1 MRSVTGDT
9 FFEVIDLKVH
19 LGENVFLPNGALNQ
33 LRRDAFSMLQE
44 KMLESYYRCSEKA
57 MGDEKSKNLNGHRNV
72 ENEPT
77 IVCLT
82 EKREL
87 LSVLLKK
94 EFVSA
99 IYLDFA
105 AYGRTHFIDELAE
118 DVAKIKKAKKQAFF
132 AMPRIF
138 RNEIADWFVS
148 LANDL
153 QNLQLDGILVRGYEE
168 LAYCRQYLPKCK
180 MITDQNVYTYNDRAQ
195 QFFAEAGVWANTV
208 PIELNRGE
216 IMHRDNQ
223 RSEMIVYGYYPEKKH
238 SAFRNFGSWVN
249 YISVRILIGKPKEL
263 KTSSYWVARKF
274 VRDSVIE
281 YQAPYAYIQGLFLR
295 TTRNISCIPIQHFQ
309 REEGESNYTFKRLLK
324 LWSNIIGFSITPLRL
339 TEYCGFGLSL
349 LSIIAAVVVLIRKIL
364 NPAMALGWP
373 SLMIVICFFS
383 GIQLMFLGLIG
394 EYIGRMF
401 LGLNRQPQ
409 YVIREVIRQESE
421 EQE

>member
-1 MRSVTGDT
+1 MYS
-9 FFEVIDLKVH
+9 FVIPCYNSSESIRHVVELTM
-19 LGENVFLPNGALNQ
+19 EE
-33 LRRDAFSMLQE
+33 ME
-44 KMLESYYRCSEKA
+44 KMNR
-57 MGDEKSKNLNGHRNV
+57 
-72 ENEPT
+72 
-77 IVCLT
+77 
-82 EKREL
+82 REFEF
-87 LSVLLKK
+87 VLVNDYSSSTKTMPVLKK
-94 EFVSA
+94 
-99 IYLDFA
+99 
-105 AYGRTHFIDELAE
+105 LAE
-118 DVAKIKKAKKQAFF
+118 EYPCVTVLNLAKNAGQHNAIMAGLNYAKGDILIGMDDDMQTH
-132 AMPRIF
+132 P
-138 RNEIADWFVS
+138 S
-148 LANDL
+148 
-153 QNLQLDGILVRGYEE
+153 QLPYLFEE
-168 LAYCRQYLPKCK
+168 LEKGY
-180 MITDQNVYTYNDRAQ
+180 D
-195 QFFAEAGVWANTV
+195 
-208 PIELNRGE
+208 
-216 IMHRDNQ
+216 
-223 RSEMIVYGYYPEKKH
+223 IVYGYYPEKKH

-409 YVIREVIRQESE
+409 YVIREVIRRESE

>member
-1 MRSVTGDT
+1 MYS
-9 FFEVIDLKVH
+9 FVIPCYNSSESIRHVVELTM
-19 LGENVFLPNGALNQ
+19 EE
-33 LRRDAFSMLQE
+33 ME
-44 KMLESYYRCSEKA
+44 KMNR
-57 MGDEKSKNLNGHRNV
+57 
-72 ENEPT
+72 
-77 IVCLT
+77 
-82 EKREL
+82 REFEF
-87 LSVLLKK
+87 VLVNDYSSSTKTMPVLKK
-94 EFVSA
+94 
-99 IYLDFA
+99 
-105 AYGRTHFIDELAE
+105 LAE
-118 DVAKIKKAKKQAFF
+118 EYPCVTVLNLAKNAGQHNAIMAGLNYAKGDILIGMDDDMQTH
-132 AMPRIF
+132 P
-138 RNEIADWFVS
+138 S
-148 LANDL
+148 
-153 QNLQLDGILVRGYEE
+153 QLPYLFEE
-168 LAYCRQYLPKCK
+168 LEKGY
-180 MITDQNVYTYNDRAQ
+180 D
-195 QFFAEAGVWANTV
+195 
-208 PIELNRGE
+208 
-216 IMHRDNQ
+216 
-223 RSEMIVYGYYPEKKH
+223 IVYGYYPEKKH

-309 REEGESNYTFKRLLK
+309 REEGESNNTFKRLLK

>member
-1 MRSVTGDT
+1 MYS
-9 FFEVIDLKVH
+9 FVIPCYNSSESIRHVVELTM
-19 LGENVFLPNGALNQ
+19 EE
-33 LRRDAFSMLQE
+33 ME
-44 KMLESYYRCSEKA
+44 KMNR
-57 MGDEKSKNLNGHRNV
+57 
-72 ENEPT
+72 
-77 IVCLT
+77 
-82 EKREL
+82 REFEF
-87 LSVLLKK
+87 VLVNDYSSSTKTMPVLKK
-94 EFVSA
+94 
-99 IYLDFA
+99 
-105 AYGRTHFIDELAE
+105 LAE
-118 DVAKIKKAKKQAFF
+118 EYPCVTVLNLAKNAGQHNAIMAGLNYAKGDILIGMDDDMQTH
-132 AMPRIF
+132 P
-138 RNEIADWFVS
+138 S
-148 LANDL
+148 
-153 QNLQLDGILVRGYEE
+153 QLPYLFEE
-168 LAYCRQYLPKCK
+168 LEKGY
-180 MITDQNVYTYNDRAQ
+180 D
-195 QFFAEAGVWANTV
+195 
-208 PIELNRGE
+208 
-216 IMHRDNQ
+216 
-223 RSEMIVYGYYPEKKH
+223 IVYGYYPEKKH

-339 TEYCGFGLSL
+339 PEYCGFGLSL

>member
-1 MRSVTGDT
+1 MYS
-9 FFEVIDLKVH
+9 FVIPCYNSSESIRHVVELTM
-19 LGENVFLPNGALNQ
+19 EE
-33 LRRDAFSMLQE
+33 ME
-44 KMLESYYRCSEKA
+44 KMNR
-57 MGDEKSKNLNGHRNV
+57 
-72 ENEPT
+72 
-77 IVCLT
+77 
-82 EKREL
+82 REFEF
-87 LSVLLKK
+87 VLVNDYSSSTKTMPVLKK
-94 EFVSA
+94 
-99 IYLDFA
+99 
-105 AYGRTHFIDELAE
+105 LAE
-118 DVAKIKKAKKQAFF
+118 EYPCVTVLNLAKNAGQHNAIMAGLNYAKGDILIGMDDDMQTH
-132 AMPRIF
+132 P
-138 RNEIADWFVS
+138 S
-148 LANDL
+148 
-153 QNLQLDGILVRGYEE
+153 QLPYLFEE
-168 LAYCRQYLPKCK
+168 LEKGY
-180 MITDQNVYTYNDRAQ
+180 D
-195 QFFAEAGVWANTV
+195 
-208 PIELNRGE
+208 
-216 IMHRDNQ
+216 
-223 RSEMIVYGYYPEKKH
+223 IVYGYYPEKKH
-238 SAFRNFGSWVN
+238 SAFRNFGCWVN

>member
-1 MRSVTGDT
+1 MYS
-9 FFEVIDLKVH
+9 FVIPCYNSSESIRHVVELTM
-19 LGENVFLPNGALNQ
+19 EE
-33 LRRDAFSMLQE
+33 ME
-44 KMLESYYRCSEKA
+44 KMNR
-57 MGDEKSKNLNGHRNV
+57 
-72 ENEPT
+72 
-77 IVCLT
+77 
-82 EKREL
+82 REFEF
-87 LSVLLKK
+87 VLVNDYSSSTKTMPVLKK
-94 EFVSA
+94 
-99 IYLDFA
+99 
-105 AYGRTHFIDELAE
+105 LAE
-118 DVAKIKKAKKQAFF
+118 EYPCVTVLNLAKNAGQHNAIMAGLNYAKGDILIGMDDDMQTH
-132 AMPRIF
+132 P
-138 RNEIADWFVS
+138 S
-148 LANDL
+148 
-153 QNLQLDGILVRGYEE
+153 QLPYLFEE
-168 LAYCRQYLPKCK
+168 LEKGY
-180 MITDQNVYTYNDRAQ
+180 D
-195 QFFAEAGVWANTV
+195 
-208 PIELNRGE
+208 
-216 IMHRDNQ
+216 
-223 RSEMIVYGYYPEKKH
+223 IVYGYYPEKKH

-339 TEYCGFGLSL
+339 TEYCGLGLSL

>member
-1 MRSVTGDT
+1 MYS
-9 FFEVIDLKVH
+9 FVIPCYNSSESIRHVVELTM
-19 LGENVFLPNGALNQ
+19 EE
-33 LRRDAFSMLQE
+33 ME
-44 KMLESYYRCSEKA
+44 KMNR
-57 MGDEKSKNLNGHRNV
+57 
-72 ENEPT
+72 
-77 IVCLT
+77 
-82 EKREL
+82 REFEF
-87 LSVLLKK
+87 VLVNDYSSSPKTMPVLKK
-94 EFVSA
+94 
-99 IYLDFA
+99 
-105 AYGRTHFIDELAE
+105 LAE
-118 DVAKIKKAKKQAFF
+118 EYPCVTVLNLAKNAGQHNAIMAGLNYAKGDILIGMDDDMQTH
-132 AMPRIF
+132 P
-138 RNEIADWFVS
+138 S
-148 LANDL
+148 
-153 QNLQLDGILVRGYEE
+153 QLPYLFEE
-168 LAYCRQYLPKCK
+168 LEKGY
-180 MITDQNVYTYNDRAQ
+180 D
-195 QFFAEAGVWANTV
+195 
-208 PIELNRGE
+208 
-216 IMHRDNQ
+216 
-223 RSEMIVYGYYPEKKH
+223 IVYGYYPEKKH

-324 LWSNIIGFSITPLRL
+324 LWSNILGFSITPLRL

>member
-1 MRSVTGDT
+1 MYS
-9 FFEVIDLKVH
+9 FVIPCYNSSESIRHVVELTM
-19 LGENVFLPNGALNQ
+19 EE
-33 LRRDAFSMLQE
+33 ME
-44 KMLESYYRCSEKA
+44 KMNR
-57 MGDEKSKNLNGHRNV
+57 
-72 ENEPT
+72 
-77 IVCLT
+77 
-82 EKREL
+82 REFEF
-87 LSVLLKK
+87 VLVNDYSSSTKTMPVLKK
-94 EFVSA
+94 
-99 IYLDFA
+99 
-105 AYGRTHFIDELAE
+105 LAE
-118 DVAKIKKAKKQAFF
+118 EYPCVTVLNLAKNAGQHNAIMAGLNYAKGDILIGMDDDMQTH
-132 AMPRIF
+132 P
-138 RNEIADWFVS
+138 S
-148 LANDL
+148 
-153 QNLQLDGILVRGYEE
+153 QLPYLFEE
-168 LAYCRQYLPKCK
+168 LEKGY
-180 MITDQNVYTYNDRAQ
+180 D
-195 QFFAEAGVWANTV
+195 
-208 PIELNRGE
+208 
-216 IMHRDNQ
+216 
-223 RSEMIVYGYYPEKKH
+223 IVYGYYPEKKH

-409 YVIREVIRQESE
+409 YVIREVIRQQSE

>member
-1 MRSVTGDT
+1 MCVT
-9 FFEVIDLKVH
+9 
-19 LGENVFLPNGALNQ
+19 
-33 LRRDAFSMLQE
+33 
-44 KMLESYYRCSEKA
+44 
-57 MGDEKSKNLNGHRNV
+57 
-72 ENEPT
+72 
-77 IVCLT
+77 
-82 EKREL
+82 
-87 LSVLLKK
+87 
-94 EFVSA
+94 
-99 IYLDFA
+99 
-105 AYGRTHFIDELAE
+105 
-118 DVAKIKKAKKQAFF
+118 
-132 AMPRIF
+132 
-138 RNEIADWFVS
+138 
-148 LANDL
+148 
-153 QNLQLDGILVRGYEE
+153 
-168 LAYCRQYLPKCK
+168 
-180 MITDQNVYTYNDRAQ
+180 
-195 QFFAEAGVWANTV
+195 
-208 PIELNRGE
+208 
-216 IMHRDNQ
+216 
-223 RSEMIVYGYYPEKKH
+223 
-238 SAFRNFGSWVN
+238 
-249 YISVRILIGKPKEL
+249 
-263 KTSSYWVARKF
+263 
-274 VRDSVIE
+274 VIE

>member
-1 MRSVTGDT
+1 
-9 FFEVIDLKVH
+9 
-19 LGENVFLPNGALNQ
+19 
-33 LRRDAFSMLQE
+33 MLLELAIQE
-44 KMLESYYRCSEKA
+44 FDKLDRYECEF
-57 MGDEKSKNLNGHRNV
+57 
-72 ENEPT
+72 
-77 IVCLT
+77 
-82 EKREL
+82 
-87 LSVLLKK
+87 VLVNDYSSSTKTMPVLKK
-94 EFVSA
+94 
-99 IYLDFA
+99 
-105 AYGRTHFIDELAE
+105 LAE
-118 DVAKIKKAKKQAFF
+118 EYPCVTVLNLAKNAGQHNAIMAGLNYAKGDILIGMDDDMQTH
-132 AMPRIF
+132 P
-138 RNEIADWFVS
+138 S
-148 LANDL
+148 
-153 QNLQLDGILVRGYEE
+153 QLPYLFEE
-168 LAYCRQYLPKCK
+168 LEKGY
-180 MITDQNVYTYNDRAQ
+180 D
-195 QFFAEAGVWANTV
+195 
-208 PIELNRGE
+208 
-216 IMHRDNQ
+216 
-223 RSEMIVYGYYPEKKH
+223 IVYGYYPEKKH

>member
-1 MRSVTGDT
+1 MYSFVIPCYNSSESIRHVVELTMEEMEKNDRRE
-9 FFEVIDLKVH
+9 FE
-19 LGENVFLPNGALNQ
+19 F
-33 LRRDAFSMLQE
+33 
-44 KMLESYYRCSEKA
+44 
-57 MGDEKSKNLNGHRNV
+57 
-72 ENEPT
+72 
-77 IVCLT
+77 
-82 EKREL
+82 
-87 LSVLLKK
+87 VLVNDYSSSTKTMPVLKK
-94 EFVSA
+94 
-99 IYLDFA
+99 
-105 AYGRTHFIDELAE
+105 LAE
-118 DVAKIKKAKKQAFF
+118 EYPCVTVLNLAKNAGQHNAIMAGLNYAKGDILIGMDDDMQTH
-132 AMPRIF
+132 P
-138 RNEIADWFVS
+138 S
-148 LANDL
+148 
-153 QNLQLDGILVRGYEE
+153 QLPYLFEE
-168 LAYCRQYLPKCK
+168 LEKGY
-180 MITDQNVYTYNDRAQ
+180 D
-195 QFFAEAGVWANTV
+195 
-208 PIELNRGE
+208 
-216 IMHRDNQ
+216 
-223 RSEMIVYGYYPEKKH
+223 IVYGYYPEKKH

-409 YVIREVIRQESE
+409 YVIREVIRQERE

>member
-1 MRSVTGDT
+1 MYS
-9 FFEVIDLKVH
+9 FVIPCYNSSESIRHVVELTM
-19 LGENVFLPNGALNQ
+19 EE
-33 LRRDAFSMLQE
+33 ME
-44 KMLESYYRCSEKA
+44 KMNC
-57 MGDEKSKNLNGHRNV
+57 
-72 ENEPT
+72 
-77 IVCLT
+77 
-82 EKREL
+82 REFEF
-87 LSVLLKK
+87 VLVNDYSSSPKTMPVLKK
-94 EFVSA
+94 
-99 IYLDFA
+99 
-105 AYGRTHFIDELAE
+105 LAE
-118 DVAKIKKAKKQAFF
+118 EYPCVTVLNLAKNAGQHNAIMAGLNYAKGDILIGMDDDMQTH
-132 AMPRIF
+132 P
-138 RNEIADWFVS
+138 S
-148 LANDL
+148 
-153 QNLQLDGILVRGYEE
+153 QLPYLFEE
-168 LAYCRQYLPKCK
+168 LEKGY
-180 MITDQNVYTYNDRAQ
+180 D
-195 QFFAEAGVWANTV
+195 
-208 PIELNRGE
+208 
-216 IMHRDNQ
+216 
-223 RSEMIVYGYYPEKKH
+223 IVYGYYPEKKH

>member
-1 MRSVTGDT
+1 MYS
-9 FFEVIDLKVH
+9 FVIPCYNSSESIRHVV
-19 LGENVFLPNGALNQ
+19 EQ
-33 LRRDAFSMLQE
+33 TMEEME
-44 KMLESYYRCSEKA
+44 KMNR
-57 MGDEKSKNLNGHRNV
+57 
-72 ENEPT
+72 
-77 IVCLT
+77 
-82 EKREL
+82 REFEF
-87 LSVLLKK
+87 VLVNDYSSSTKTMPVLKK
-94 EFVSA
+94 
-99 IYLDFA
+99 
-105 AYGRTHFIDELAE
+105 LAE
-118 DVAKIKKAKKQAFF
+118 EYPCVTVLNLAKNAGQHNAIMAGLNYAKGDILIGMDDDMQTH
-132 AMPRIF
+132 P
-138 RNEIADWFVS
+138 S
-148 LANDL
+148 
-153 QNLQLDGILVRGYEE
+153 QLPYLFEE
-168 LAYCRQYLPKCK
+168 LEKGY
-180 MITDQNVYTYNDRAQ
+180 D
-195 QFFAEAGVWANTV
+195 
-208 PIELNRGE
+208 
-216 IMHRDNQ
+216 
-223 RSEMIVYGYYPEKKH
+223 IVYGYYPEKKH

>member
-1 MRSVTGDT
+1 MYS
-9 FFEVIDLKVH
+9 FVIPCYNSSESIRHVVELTM
-19 LGENVFLPNGALNQ
+19 EE
-33 LRRDAFSMLQE
+33 ME
-44 KMLESYYRCSEKA
+44 KMNR
-57 MGDEKSKNLNGHRNV
+57 
-72 ENEPT
+72 
-77 IVCLT
+77 
-82 EKREL
+82 REFEF
-87 LSVLLKK
+87 VLVNDYSSSTKTMPVLKK
-94 EFVSA
+94 
-99 IYLDFA
+99 
-105 AYGRTHFIDELAE
+105 LAE
-118 DVAKIKKAKKQAFF
+118 EYPCVTVLNLAKNSGQHNAIMAGLNYAKGDILIGMDDDMQTH
-132 AMPRIF
+132 P
-138 RNEIADWFVS
+138 S
-148 LANDL
+148 
-153 QNLQLDGILVRGYEE
+153 QLPYLFEE
-168 LAYCRQYLPKCK
+168 LEKGY
-180 MITDQNVYTYNDRAQ
+180 D
-195 QFFAEAGVWANTV
+195 
-208 PIELNRGE
+208 
-216 IMHRDNQ
+216 
-223 RSEMIVYGYYPEKKH
+223 IVYGYYPEKKH

>member
-1 MRSVTGDT
+1 MIPCYNSSESIRHVVELTM
-9 FFEVIDLKVH
+9 E
-19 LGENVFLPNGALNQ
+19 E
-33 LRRDAFSMLQE
+33 ME
-44 KMLESYYRCSEKA
+44 KMNR
-57 MGDEKSKNLNGHRNV
+57 
-72 ENEPT
+72 
-77 IVCLT
+77 
-82 EKREL
+82 REFEF
-87 LSVLLKK
+87 VLVNDYSSSTKTMPVLKK
-94 EFVSA
+94 
-99 IYLDFA
+99 
-105 AYGRTHFIDELAE
+105 LAE
-118 DVAKIKKAKKQAFF
+118 EYPCVTVLNLAKNAGQHNAIMAGLNYAKGDILIGMDDDMQTH
-132 AMPRIF
+132 P
-138 RNEIADWFVS
+138 S
-148 LANDL
+148 
-153 QNLQLDGILVRGYEE
+153 QLPYLFEE
-168 LAYCRQYLPKCK
+168 LEKGY
-180 MITDQNVYTYNDRAQ
+180 D
-195 QFFAEAGVWANTV
+195 
-208 PIELNRGE
+208 
-216 IMHRDNQ
+216 
-223 RSEMIVYGYYPEKKH
+223 IVYGYYPEKKH

>member
-1 MRSVTGDT
+1 MYS
-9 FFEVIDLKVH
+9 FVIPCYNSSESIRHVVELTMQ
-19 LGENVFLPNGALNQ
+19 E
-33 LRRDAFSMLQE
+33 ME
-44 KMLESYYRCSEKA
+44 KMNR
-57 MGDEKSKNLNGHRNV
+57 
-72 ENEPT
+72 
-77 IVCLT
+77 
-82 EKREL
+82 REFEF
-87 LSVLLKK
+87 VLVNDYSSSTKTMPVLKK
-94 EFVSA
+94 
-99 IYLDFA
+99 
-105 AYGRTHFIDELAE
+105 LAE
-118 DVAKIKKAKKQAFF
+118 EYPCVTVLNLAKNAGQHNAIMAGLNYAKGDILIGMDDDMQTH
-132 AMPRIF
+132 P
-138 RNEIADWFVS
+138 S
-148 LANDL
+148 
-153 QNLQLDGILVRGYEE
+153 QLPYLFEE
-168 LAYCRQYLPKCK
+168 LEKGY
-180 MITDQNVYTYNDRAQ
+180 D
-195 QFFAEAGVWANTV
+195 
-208 PIELNRGE
+208 
-216 IMHRDNQ
+216 
-223 RSEMIVYGYYPEKKH
+223 IVYGYYPEKKH

>member
-1 MRSVTGDT
+1 MYS
-9 FFEVIDLKVH
+9 FVIPCYNSSESIRHVVELTM
-19 LGENVFLPNGALNQ
+19 EE
-33 LRRDAFSMLQE
+33 ME
-44 KMLESYYRCSEKA
+44 KMNR
-57 MGDEKSKNLNGHRNV
+57 
-72 ENEPT
+72 
-77 IVCLT
+77 
-82 EKREL
+82 REFEF
-87 LSVLLKK
+87 VLVNDYSSSPKTMPVLKK
-94 EFVSA
+94 
-99 IYLDFA
+99 
-105 AYGRTHFIDELAE
+105 LAE
-118 DVAKIKKAKKQAFF
+118 EYPCVTVLNLAKNAGQHNAIMAGLNYAKGDILIGMDDDMQTH
-132 AMPRIF
+132 P
-138 RNEIADWFVS
+138 S
-148 LANDL
+148 
-153 QNLQLDGILVRGYEE
+153 QLPYLFEE
-168 LAYCRQYLPKCK
+168 LEKGY
-180 MITDQNVYTYNDRAQ
+180 D
-195 QFFAEAGVWANTV
+195 
-208 PIELNRGE
+208 
-216 IMHRDNQ
+216 
-223 RSEMIVYGYYPEKKH
+223 SVYGYSPEKKH

>member
-1 MRSVTGDT
+1 MYS
-9 FFEVIDLKVH
+9 FVIPCYNSSESIRHVVELTM
-19 LGENVFLPNGALNQ
+19 EE
-33 LRRDAFSMLQE
+33 ME
-44 KMLESYYRCSEKA
+44 KMNR
-57 MGDEKSKNLNGHRNV
+57 
-72 ENEPT
+72 
-77 IVCLT
+77 
-82 EKREL
+82 REFEF
-87 LSVLLKK
+87 VLVNDYSSSTKTMPVLKK
-94 EFVSA
+94 
-99 IYLDFA
+99 
-105 AYGRTHFIDELAE
+105 LAE
-118 DVAKIKKAKKQAFF
+118 EYPCVTVLNLAKNAGQHNAIMAGLNYAKGYILIGIDDDMQTH
-132 AMPRIF
+132 P
-138 RNEIADWFVS
+138 S
-148 LANDL
+148 
-153 QNLQLDGILVRGYEE
+153 QLPYLFEE
-168 LAYCRQYLPKCK
+168 LEKGY
-180 MITDQNVYTYNDRAQ
+180 D
-195 QFFAEAGVWANTV
+195 
-208 PIELNRGE
+208 
-216 IMHRDNQ
+216 
-223 RSEMIVYGYYPEKKH
+223 IVYGYYPEKKH

>member
-1 MRSVTGDT
+1 MYS
-9 FFEVIDLKVH
+9 FVIPCYNSSESIRHVVELTM
-19 LGENVFLPNGALNQ
+19 EE
-33 LRRDAFSMLQE
+33 ME
-44 KMLESYYRCSEKA
+44 KMNR
-57 MGDEKSKNLNGHRNV
+57 
-72 ENEPT
+72 
-77 IVCLT
+77 
-82 EKREL
+82 REFEF
-87 LSVLLKK
+87 VLVNDYSSSTKTMPVLKK
-94 EFVSA
+94 
-99 IYLDFA
+99 
-105 AYGRTHFIDELAE
+105 LAE
-118 DVAKIKKAKKQAFF
+118 EYPCVTVLNLAKNAGQHNAIMAGLNYAKGDILIGMDDDMQTH
-132 AMPRIF
+132 P
-138 RNEIADWFVS
+138 S
-148 LANDL
+148 
-153 QNLQLDGILVRGYEE
+153 QLPYLFEE
-168 LAYCRQYLPKCK
+168 LEKGY
-180 MITDQNVYTYNDRAQ
+180 D
-195 QFFAEAGVWANTV
+195 
-208 PIELNRGE
+208 
-216 IMHRDNQ
+216 
-223 RSEMIVYGYYPEKKH
+223 IVYGYYPEKKH

-263 KTSSYWVARKF
+263 KTSSYWVARTF

>member
-1 MRSVTGDT
+1 MYS
-9 FFEVIDLKVH
+9 FVIPCYNSSESIRHVVELTM
-19 LGENVFLPNGALNQ
+19 EE
-33 LRRDAFSMLQE
+33 ME
-44 KMLESYYRCSEKA
+44 KMNR
-57 MGDEKSKNLNGHRNV
+57 
-72 ENEPT
+72 
-77 IVCLT
+77 
-82 EKREL
+82 REFEF
-87 LSVLLKK
+87 VLVNDYSSSTKTMPVLKK
-94 EFVSA
+94 
-99 IYLDFA
+99 
-105 AYGRTHFIDELAE
+105 LAE
-118 DVAKIKKAKKQAFF
+118 EYPCVTVLNLAKNAGQHNAIMAGLNYAKGDILIGMDDDMQTH
-132 AMPRIF
+132 P
-138 RNEIADWFVS
+138 S
-148 LANDL
+148 
-153 QNLQLDGILVRGYEE
+153 QLPYLFEE
-168 LAYCRQYLPKCK
+168 LEKGY
-180 MITDQNVYTYNDRAQ
+180 D
-195 QFFAEAGVWANTV
+195 
-208 PIELNRGE
+208 
-216 IMHRDNQ
+216 
-223 RSEMIVYGYYPEKKH
+223 IVYGYYPEKKH

-409 YVIREVIRQESE
+409 YFIREVIRQESE

>member
-1 MRSVTGDT
+1 MYS
-9 FFEVIDLKVH
+9 FVIPCYNSSESIRHVVELTM
-19 LGENVFLPNGALNQ
+19 EE
-33 LRRDAFSMLQE
+33 ME
-44 KMLESYYRCSEKA
+44 KMNR
-57 MGDEKSKNLNGHRNV
+57 
-72 ENEPT
+72 
-77 IVCLT
+77 
-82 EKREL
+82 REFEF
-87 LSVLLKK
+87 VLVNDYSSSPKTMPVLKK
-94 EFVSA
+94 
-99 IYLDFA
+99 
-105 AYGRTHFIDELAE
+105 LAE
-118 DVAKIKKAKKQAFF
+118 EYPCVTVLNLAKNAGQHNAIMAGLNYAKGDILIGMDDDMQTH
-132 AMPRIF
+132 P
-138 RNEIADWFVS
+138 S
-148 LANDL
+148 
-153 QNLQLDGILVRGYEE
+153 QLPYLFEE
-168 LAYCRQYLPKCK
+168 LEKGY
-180 MITDQNVYTYNDRAQ
+180 D
-195 QFFAEAGVWANTV
+195 
-208 PIELNRGE
+208 
-216 IMHRDNQ
+216 
-223 RSEMIVYGYYPEKKH
+223 IVYGYYPEKKH

-349 LSIIAAVVVLIRKIL
+349 LSIIAAVVVLIRKNIESC
-364 NPAMALGWP
+364 MALGWP

-383 GIQLMFLGLIG
+383 GIQLIFLGLIG

>member
-1 MRSVTGDT
+1 MIGMDDDMQTHPSQ
-9 FFEVIDLKVH
+9 
-19 LGENVFLPNGALNQ
+19 LP
-33 LRRDAFSMLQE
+33 
-44 KMLESYYRCSEKA
+44 
-57 MGDEKSKNLNGHRNV
+57 
-72 ENEPT
+72 
-77 IVCLT
+77 
-82 EKREL
+82 
-87 LSVLLKK
+87 
-94 EFVSA
+94 
-99 IYLDFA
+99 YLF
-105 AYGRTHFIDELAE
+105 
-118 DVAKIKKAKKQAFF
+118 
-132 AMPRIF
+132 
-138 RNEIADWFVS
+138 
-148 LANDL
+148 
-153 QNLQLDGILVRGYEE
+153 EE
-168 LAYCRQYLPKCK
+168 LEKGY
-180 MITDQNVYTYNDRAQ
+180 D
-195 QFFAEAGVWANTV
+195 
-208 PIELNRGE
+208 
-216 IMHRDNQ
+216 
-223 RSEMIVYGYYPEKKH
+223 IVYGYYPEKKH

-295 TTRNISCIPIQHFQ
+295 TTRNISCIPIQHSQ

>member
-1 MRSVTGDT
+1 MYS
-9 FFEVIDLKVH
+9 FVIPCYNSSESIRHVVELTM
-19 LGENVFLPNGALNQ
+19 EE
-33 LRRDAFSMLQE
+33 ME
-44 KMLESYYRCSEKA
+44 KMNR
-57 MGDEKSKNLNGHRNV
+57 
-72 ENEPT
+72 
-77 IVCLT
+77 
-82 EKREL
+82 REFEF
-87 LSVLLKK
+87 VLVNDYSSSTKTMPVLKK
-94 EFVSA
+94 
-99 IYLDFA
+99 
-105 AYGRTHFIDELAE
+105 LAE
-118 DVAKIKKAKKQAFF
+118 EYPCVTVLNLAKNAGQHNAIMAGLNYAKGDILIGMDDDMQTH
-132 AMPRIF
+132 P
-138 RNEIADWFVS
+138 S
-148 LANDL
+148 
-153 QNLQLDGILVRGYEE
+153 QLPYLFEE
-168 LAYCRQYLPKCK
+168 LEKGY
-180 MITDQNVYTYNDRAQ
+180 D
-195 QFFAEAGVWANTV
+195 
-208 PIELNRGE
+208 
-216 IMHRDNQ
+216 
-223 RSEMIVYGYYPEKKH
+223 IVYGYYPEKKH

-373 SLMIVICFFS
+373 SVMIVICFFS

>member
-1 MRSVTGDT
+1 MYS
-9 FFEVIDLKVH
+9 FVIPCYNSSESIRHVVELTM
-19 LGENVFLPNGALNQ
+19 EE
-33 LRRDAFSMLQE
+33 ME
-44 KMLESYYRCSEKA
+44 KMNR
-57 MGDEKSKNLNGHRNV
+57 
-72 ENEPT
+72 
-77 IVCLT
+77 
-82 EKREL
+82 REFEF
-87 LSVLLKK
+87 VLVNDYSSSTKTMPVLKK
-94 EFVSA
+94 
-99 IYLDFA
+99 
-105 AYGRTHFIDELAE
+105 LAE
-118 DVAKIKKAKKQAFF
+118 EYPCVTVLNLAKNAGQHNAIMAGLNYAKGDILIGMDDDMQTH
-132 AMPRIF
+132 P
-138 RNEIADWFVS
+138 S
-148 LANDL
+148 
-153 QNLQLDGILVRGYEE
+153 QLPYLFEE
-168 LAYCRQYLPKCK
+168 LEKGY
-180 MITDQNVYTYNDRAQ
+180 D
-195 QFFAEAGVWANTV
+195 
-208 PIELNRGE
+208 
-216 IMHRDNQ
+216 
-223 RSEMIVYGYYPEKKH
+223 IVYGYYPEKKH

-249 YISVRILIGKPKEL
+249 YISGRILIGKPKEL

>member
-1 MRSVTGDT
+1 MYS
-9 FFEVIDLKVH
+9 FVIPCYNSSESIRHVVELTM
-19 LGENVFLPNGALNQ
+19 EE
-33 LRRDAFSMLQE
+33 ME
-44 KMLESYYRCSEKA
+44 KMNR
-57 MGDEKSKNLNGHRNV
+57 
-72 ENEPT
+72 
-77 IVCLT
+77 
-82 EKREL
+82 REFEF
-87 LSVLLKK
+87 VLVNDYSSSTKTMPVLKK
-94 EFVSA
+94 
-99 IYLDFA
+99 
-105 AYGRTHFIDELAE
+105 LAE
-118 DVAKIKKAKKQAFF
+118 EYPCVTVLNLAKNAGQHNAIMAGLNYAKGDILIGMDDDMQTH
-132 AMPRIF
+132 P
-138 RNEIADWFVS
+138 S
-148 LANDL
+148 
-153 QNLQLDGILVRGYEE
+153 QLPYLFEE
-168 LAYCRQYLPKCK
+168 LEKGY
-180 MITDQNVYTYNDRAQ
+180 D
-195 QFFAEAGVWANTV
+195 
-208 PIELNRGE
+208 
-216 IMHRDNQ
+216 
-223 RSEMIVYGYYPEKKH
+223 IVYGYYPEKKH

-249 YISVRILIGKPKEL
+249 YILVRILIGKPKEL

>member
-1 MRSVTGDT
+1 MYS
-9 FFEVIDLKVH
+9 FVIPCYNSSESIRHVVELTM
-19 LGENVFLPNGALNQ
+19 EE
-33 LRRDAFSMLQE
+33 ME
-44 KMLESYYRCSEKA
+44 KMNR
-57 MGDEKSKNLNGHRNV
+57 
-72 ENEPT
+72 
-77 IVCLT
+77 
-82 EKREL
+82 REFEF
-87 LSVLLKK
+87 VLVNDYSSSTKTMPVLKK
-94 EFVSA
+94 
-99 IYLDFA
+99 
-105 AYGRTHFIDELAE
+105 LAE
-118 DVAKIKKAKKQAFF
+118 EYPCVTVLNLAKNAGQHNAIMAGLNYAKGDILIGMDDDMQTH
-132 AMPRIF
+132 P
-138 RNEIADWFVS
+138 S
-148 LANDL
+148 
-153 QNLQLDGILVRGYEE
+153 QLPYLFEE
-168 LAYCRQYLPKCK
+168 LEKGY
-180 MITDQNVYTYNDRAQ
+180 D
-195 QFFAEAGVWANTV
+195 
-208 PIELNRGE
+208 
-216 IMHRDNQ
+216 
-223 RSEMIVYGYYPEKKH
+223 IVYGYYPEKKH

-364 NPAMALGWP
+364 NPAMALGWS

>member
-1 MRSVTGDT
+1 MYS
-9 FFEVIDLKVH
+9 FVIPCYNSSESIRHVVELTM
-19 LGENVFLPNGALNQ
+19 EE
-33 LRRDAFSMLQE
+33 ME
-44 KMLESYYRCSEKA
+44 KMNR
-57 MGDEKSKNLNGHRNV
+57 
-72 ENEPT
+72 
-77 IVCLT
+77 
-82 EKREL
+82 REFEF
-87 LSVLLKK
+87 VLVNDYSSSTKTMPVLKK
-94 EFVSA
+94 
-99 IYLDFA
+99 
-105 AYGRTHFIDELAE
+105 LAE
-118 DVAKIKKAKKQAFF
+118 EYPCVTVLNLAKNAGQHNAIMAGLNYAKGDILIGMDDDMQTH
-132 AMPRIF
+132 P
-138 RNEIADWFVS
+138 S
-148 LANDL
+148 
-153 QNLQLDGILVRGYEE
+153 QLPYLFEE
-168 LAYCRQYLPKCK
+168 LEKGY
-180 MITDQNVYTYNDRAQ
+180 D
-195 QFFAEAGVWANTV
+195 
-208 PIELNRGE
+208 
-216 IMHRDNQ
+216 
-223 RSEMIVYGYYPEKKH
+223 IVYGYYPEKKH

-295 TTRNISCIPIQHFQ
+295 TTRNISCSPIQHFQ

-349 LSIIAAVVVLIRKIL
+349 LSIIAAVVVLIRKIF

-421 EQE
+421 DQE

>member
-1 MRSVTGDT
+1 MYS
-9 FFEVIDLKVH
+9 FVIPCYNSSESIRHVVELTM
-19 LGENVFLPNGALNQ
+19 EE
-33 LRRDAFSMLQE
+33 ME
-44 KMLESYYRCSEKA
+44 KMNR
-57 MGDEKSKNLNGHRNV
+57 
-72 ENEPT
+72 
-77 IVCLT
+77 
-82 EKREL
+82 REFEF
-87 LSVLLKK
+87 VLVNDYSSSTKTMPVLKK
-94 EFVSA
+94 
-99 IYLDFA
+99 
-105 AYGRTHFIDELAE
+105 LAE
-118 DVAKIKKAKKQAFF
+118 EYPCVTVLNLAKNAGQHNAIMAGLNYAKGDILIGMDDDMQTH
-132 AMPRIF
+132 P
-138 RNEIADWFVS
+138 S
-148 LANDL
+148 
-153 QNLQLDGILVRGYEE
+153 QLPYLFEE
-168 LAYCRQYLPKCK
+168 LEKGY
-180 MITDQNVYTYNDRAQ
+180 D
-195 QFFAEAGVWANTV
+195 
-208 PIELNRGE
+208 
-216 IMHRDNQ
+216 
-223 RSEMIVYGYYPEKKH
+223 IVYGYYPEKKH

-309 REEGESNYTFKRLLK
+309 REEGESNYTFKLK

>member
-1 MRSVTGDT
+1 MYSFVIPCYNSSESIRHVVELTMEEMEKMNRREFEFVLVNDYSSSPKTMPVLKKLAEEYPSVTVLNLAQNAGQHNAIMAGLNYAKGDILIGMDDDMQT
-9 FFEVIDLKVH
+9 H
-19 LGENVFLPNGALNQ
+19 PSQLP
-33 LRRDAFSMLQE
+33 
-44 KMLESYYRCSEKA
+44 
-57 MGDEKSKNLNGHRNV
+57 
-72 ENEPT
+72 
-77 IVCLT
+77 
-82 EKREL
+82 
-87 LSVLLKK
+87 
-94 EFVSA
+94 
-99 IYLDFA
+99 YLF
-105 AYGRTHFIDELAE
+105 
-118 DVAKIKKAKKQAFF
+118 
-132 AMPRIF
+132 
-138 RNEIADWFVS
+138 
-148 LANDL
+148 
-153 QNLQLDGILVRGYEE
+153 EE
-168 LAYCRQYLPKCK
+168 LEKGY
-180 MITDQNVYTYNDRAQ
+180 D
-195 QFFAEAGVWANTV
+195 
-208 PIELNRGE
+208 
-216 IMHRDNQ
+216 
-223 RSEMIVYGYYPEKKH
+223 IVYGYYPEKKH

>member
-1 MRSVTGDT
+1 MYS
-9 FFEVIDLKVH
+9 FVIPCYNSSESIRHVVELTM
-19 LGENVFLPNGALNQ
+19 EE
-33 LRRDAFSMLQE
+33 ME
-44 KMLESYYRCSEKA
+44 KMNR
-57 MGDEKSKNLNGHRNV
+57 
-72 ENEPT
+72 
-77 IVCLT
+77 
-82 EKREL
+82 REFEF
-87 LSVLLKK
+87 VLVNDYSSSTKTMPVLKK
-94 EFVSA
+94 
-99 IYLDFA
+99 
-105 AYGRTHFIDELAE
+105 LAE
-118 DVAKIKKAKKQAFF
+118 EYPCVTVLNLAKNAGQHNAIMAGLNYAKGDILIGMDDDMQTH
-132 AMPRIF
+132 P
-138 RNEIADWFVS
+138 S
-148 LANDL
+148 
-153 QNLQLDGILVRGYEE
+153 QLPYLFEE
-168 LAYCRQYLPKCK
+168 LEKGY
-180 MITDQNVYTYNDRAQ
+180 D
-195 QFFAEAGVWANTV
+195 
-208 PIELNRGE
+208 
-216 IMHRDNQ
+216 
-223 RSEMIVYGYYPEKKH
+223 IVYGYYPEKKH

-339 TEYCGFGLSL
+339 TEYCGFGVSL

>member
-1 MRSVTGDT
+1 MYS
-9 FFEVIDLKVH
+9 FVIPCYNSSESIRHVVELTM
-19 LGENVFLPNGALNQ
+19 EE
-33 LRRDAFSMLQE
+33 ME
-44 KMLESYYRCSEKA
+44 KMNR
-57 MGDEKSKNLNGHRNV
+57 
-72 ENEPT
+72 
-77 IVCLT
+77 
-82 EKREL
+82 REFEF
-87 LSVLLKK
+87 VLVNDYSSSPKTMPVLKK
-94 EFVSA
+94 
-99 IYLDFA
+99 
-105 AYGRTHFIDELAE
+105 LAE
-118 DVAKIKKAKKQAFF
+118 EYPCVTVLNLAKNAGQHNAIMAGLNYAKGDILIGMDDDMQTH
-132 AMPRIF
+132 P
-138 RNEIADWFVS
+138 S
-148 LANDL
+148 
-153 QNLQLDGILVRGYEE
+153 QLPYLFEE
-168 LAYCRQYLPKCK
+168 LEKGY
-180 MITDQNVYTYNDRAQ
+180 D
-195 QFFAEAGVWANTV
+195 
-208 PIELNRGE
+208 
-216 IMHRDNQ
+216 
-223 RSEMIVYGYYPEKKH
+223 IVYGYYPEKKH

-383 GIQLMFLGLIG
+383 GIKLMFLGLIG

>member
-1 MRSVTGDT
+1 MYS
-9 FFEVIDLKVH
+9 FVIPCYNSSESIRHVVELTM
-19 LGENVFLPNGALNQ
+19 EE
-33 LRRDAFSMLQE
+33 ME
-44 KMLESYYRCSEKA
+44 KMNR
-57 MGDEKSKNLNGHRNV
+57 
-72 ENEPT
+72 
-77 IVCLT
+77 
-82 EKREL
+82 REFEF
-87 LSVLLKK
+87 VLVNDYSSSPKTMPVLKK
-94 EFVSA
+94 
-99 IYLDFA
+99 
-105 AYGRTHFIDELAE
+105 LAE
-118 DVAKIKKAKKQAFF
+118 EYPCVTVLNLAKNAGQHNAIMAGLNYAKGDILIGMDDDMQTH
-132 AMPRIF
+132 P
-138 RNEIADWFVS
+138 S
-148 LANDL
+148 
-153 QNLQLDGILVRGYEE
+153 QLPYLIEE
-168 LAYCRQYLPKCK
+168 LEKGY
-180 MITDQNVYTYNDRAQ
+180 D
-195 QFFAEAGVWANTV
+195 
-208 PIELNRGE
+208 
-216 IMHRDNQ
+216 
-223 RSEMIVYGYYPEKKH
+223 IVYGYYPEKKH

-349 LSIIAAVVVLIRKIL
+349 LSIISAVVVLIRKIL

>member
-1 MRSVTGDT
+1 MYS
-9 FFEVIDLKVH
+9 FVIPCYNSSESIRHVVELTM
-19 LGENVFLPNGALNQ
+19 EE
-33 LRRDAFSMLQE
+33 ME
-44 KMLESYYRCSEKA
+44 KMNR
-57 MGDEKSKNLNGHRNV
+57 
-72 ENEPT
+72 
-77 IVCLT
+77 
-82 EKREL
+82 REFEF
-87 LSVLLKK
+87 VLVNDYSSSTKTMPVLKK
-94 EFVSA
+94 
-99 IYLDFA
+99 
-105 AYGRTHFIDELAE
+105 LAE
-118 DVAKIKKAKKQAFF
+118 EYPCVTVLNLAKNAGQHNAIMAGLNYAKG
-132 AMPRIF
+132 
-138 RNEIADWFVS
+138 D
-148 LANDL
+148 
-153 QNLQLDGILVRGYEE
+153 ILIGMDDDMQTHPSQFPYLFEE
-168 LAYCRQYLPKCK
+168 LEKGY
-180 MITDQNVYTYNDRAQ
+180 D
-195 QFFAEAGVWANTV
+195 
-208 PIELNRGE
+208 
-216 IMHRDNQ
+216 
-223 RSEMIVYGYYPEKKH
+223 IVYGYYPEKKH

>member
-1 MRSVTGDT
+1 MYS
-9 FFEVIDLKVH
+9 FVIPCYNSSESIRHVVELTM
-19 LGENVFLPNGALNQ
+19 EE
-33 LRRDAFSMLQE
+33 ME
-44 KMLESYYRCSEKA
+44 KMNR
-57 MGDEKSKNLNGHRNV
+57 
-72 ENEPT
+72 
-77 IVCLT
+77 
-82 EKREL
+82 REFEF
-87 LSVLLKK
+87 VLVNDYSSSTKTMPVLKK
-94 EFVSA
+94 
-99 IYLDFA
+99 
-105 AYGRTHFIDELAE
+105 LAE
-118 DVAKIKKAKKQAFF
+118 EYPCVTVLNLAENAGQHNAIMAGLNYAKGDILIGMDDDMQTH
-132 AMPRIF
+132 P
-138 RNEIADWFVS
+138 S
-148 LANDL
+148 
-153 QNLQLDGILVRGYEE
+153 QLPYLFEE
-168 LAYCRQYLPKCK
+168 LEKGY
-180 MITDQNVYTYNDRAQ
+180 D
-195 QFFAEAGVWANTV
+195 
-208 PIELNRGE
+208 
-216 IMHRDNQ
+216 
-223 RSEMIVYGYYPEKKH
+223 IVYGYYPEKKH

>member
-1 MRSVTGDT
+1 MYS
-9 FFEVIDLKVH
+9 FVIPCYNSSESIRHVVELTM
-19 LGENVFLPNGALNQ
+19 EE
-33 LRRDAFSMLQE
+33 ME
-44 KMLESYYRCSEKA
+44 KM
-57 MGDEKSKNLNGHRNV
+57 NG
-72 ENEPT
+72 
-77 IVCLT
+77 
-82 EKREL
+82 REFEF
-87 LSVLLKK
+87 VLVNDYSSSTKTMPVLKK
-94 EFVSA
+94 
-99 IYLDFA
+99 
-105 AYGRTHFIDELAE
+105 LAE
-118 DVAKIKKAKKQAFF
+118 EYPCVTVLNLAKNAGQHNAIMAGLNYAKGDILIGMDDDMQTH
-132 AMPRIF
+132 P
-138 RNEIADWFVS
+138 S
-148 LANDL
+148 
-153 QNLQLDGILVRGYEE
+153 QLPYLFEE
-168 LAYCRQYLPKCK
+168 LEKGY
-180 MITDQNVYTYNDRAQ
+180 D
-195 QFFAEAGVWANTV
+195 
-208 PIELNRGE
+208 
-216 IMHRDNQ
+216 
-223 RSEMIVYGYYPEKKH
+223 IVYGYYPEKKH